1 MSNSG
6 HFNVEI
12 PSREQIIKDLES
24 AGKPLKRRQIAQF
37 YDLNEPEEREAIRR
51 RLRAMVRDGQLIEN
65 RRGAYGLARN
75 MDLVSGRVQAHA
87 DGFGFVIPDAGGE
100 DLFLSSRE
108 MRRVLHRD
116 KVLANVIGV
125 DQRGRKEGTVVE
137 ILERANKQ
145 IVGRFIERGG
155 VAMVEPDNARI
166 TQDVLVPLD
175 QTLTAR
181 PGQIVVVEIDKQP
194 EYRQPPIG
202 HITEILGRS
211 GAPGMAVE
219 IAIRNFDLPVEFP
232 TEVITQAQ
240 GFGDTVDTGNADV
253 AHGRKDLRKQLLV
266 TIDGADARD
275 FDDAVFCQPNDKGWQ
290 LVVAIADVSAYVT
303 PGSPLDDEAL
313 VRGTSVYF
321 PNRVLP
327 MLPEALSNGL
337 CSLKPEVDRLAMV
350 CDMQIGHD
358 GKVKRSR
365 FYRSLI
371 YSHARLTYDQAWEM
385 VSAEDKTAN
394 TDRQAMPK
402 VANMLD
408 DLYELFHALR
418 KQRERRGAIDFN
430 STEVQFLFGP
440 GGEIADI
447 VPYTRNDAHKIIEE
461 CMISANVEAAR
472 FLEKNRV
479 PALYRV
485 HEPPPPQKLEKLEAF
500 LRAQGLPI
508 RWKDQPTPADLAAIV
523 EQVAERPDRELIEA
537 VLLRSMSMA
546 VYIPENLGHFGLALD
561 AYGHFTSPIRRYPD
575 LQVHRAIGHILDRQ
589 PDKTSAQS
597 MKDLGVQCSML
608 ERRAEEASRDVD
620 QRLKCGW
627 LEQHIGDSFDAQ
639 VTGVTAFG
647 LFVELRDS
655 HVSGLLHVT
664 ALPNDYYHFDPVH
677 HRLTGERGGKVFR
690 LADSLTVEV
699 LNVDMDE
706 RKIDF
711 ALVSEGKK
719 THVGKK

>member
-1 MSNSG
+1 MSKTG
-6 HFNVEI
+6 HFNVAI
-12 PSREQIIKDLES
+12 PSREQIITDLEA
-24 AGKPLKRRQIAQF
+24 AGKPLKRRQIAQL
-37 YDLNEPEEREAIRR
+37 YDLNESEEREAIRR

-65 RRGAYGLARN
+65 RRGAYGLVRN
-75 MDLVSGRVQAHA
+75 MDLVSGRVQAHT
-87 DGFGFVIPDAGGE
+87 DGFGFVIPDEGGE

-116 KVLANVIGV
+116 RVLANVIGV

-137 ILERANKQ
+137 ILERANKH

-155 VAMVEPDNARI
+155 VAMVEPDNVRI

-175 QTLTAR
+175 QTLAAR
-181 PGQIVVVEIDKQP
+181 PGQVVVVEIDKQP
-194 EYRQPPIG
+194 GYRQPLIG

-219 IAIRNFDLPVEFP
+219 IAIRNFDLPIEFP
-232 TEVITQAQ
+232 KQVLAEAEAFGNEIDHSSAEV
-240 GFGDTVDTGNADV
+240 FR
-253 AHGRKDLRKQLLV
+253 GRKDLRKQLLV

-275 FDDAVFCQPNDKGWQ
+275 FDDAVFCQPNANGWQ

-303 PGSPLDDEAL
+303 PGSALDKEAL
-313 VRGTSVYF
+313 DRGTSVYF

-327 MLPEALSNGL
+327 MLPEALSNGM
-337 CSLKPEVDRLAMV
+337 CSLKPQVDRLSMV
-350 CDMQIGHD
+350 CDMQIDQG

-365 FYRSLI
+365 FYRALI
-371 YSHARLTYDQAWEM
+371 HSHARLTYDQAWEM
-385 VSAEDKTAN
+385 VSASDKPAN
-394 TDRQAMPK
+394 ADRQSMPE
-402 VANMLD
+402 VAVMLD
-408 DLYELFHALR
+408 DLYQLFHALHA
-418 KQRERRGAIDFN
+418 QRVKRGAIDFN

-440 GGEIADI
+440 GGEISDI
-447 VPYTRNDAHKIIEE
+447 VPYSRNDAHKIIEE

-472 FLEKNRV
+472 FLQKNKV

-485 HEPPPPQKLEKLEAF
+485 HEPPPPLKLQKLEEF
-500 LRAQGLPI
+500 LRAQGLPVT
-508 RWKDQPTPADLAAIV
+508 WKKQPTPADLAAIV
-523 EQVAERPDRELIEA
+523 KQIADRPDRELIEA

-546 VYIPENLGHFGLALD
+546 VYVPENLGHFGLALD

-589 PDKTSAQS
+589 PDNTGNQA
-597 MKDLGVQCSML
+597 MKDLGVKCSML

-627 LEQHIGDSFDAQ
+627 LEQHIGESFSAQ

-664 ALPNDYYHFDPVH
+664 ALPNDYYSFDPIH
-677 HRLTGERGGKVFR
+677 HRLTGKRGGKVYR
-690 LADSLTVEV
+690 LADTLMVEV
-699 LNVDMDE
+699 LNVDMEE

-711 ALVSEGKK
+711 ALAKNGKT
-719 THVGKK
+719 THADKK